1 MNSIVSDIN
10 NKNLFNNDYLNKISS
25 NYSSLLKEYYNL
37 TMKNKKAYW
46 INPGYNWNGVSRLL
60 LSQFVIMIS
69 LINTNTNNR
78 RILDMST
85 TKYYNNKNIINYGNT
100 PKEIIAENLNI
111 SLDLITSWE
120 VIMYLKD
127 ANNICIK
134 YNNQY
139 DYVQTKLSNYVSECA
154 STFLLFNVTSIEYN
168 DCIIHVFFL
177 LAFQN
182 SSYIYFN
189 LQKFSHQPN
198 IISIIPINN
207 LSNLIHTNETN
218 MITASFNNSYYY
230 SLIAIP
236 FILFIFS
243 KMYFYIK
250 EKNNK
255 KDNICNGD
263 LVFYNN

>member
-1 MNSIVSDIN
+1 
-10 NKNLFNNDYLNKISS
+10 
-25 NYSSLLKEYYNL
+25 
-37 TMKNKKAYW
+37 
-46 INPGYNWNGVSRLL
+46 
-60 LSQFVIMIS
+60 
-69 LINTNTNNR
+69 
-78 RILDMST
+78 
-85 TKYYNNKNIINYGNT
+85 
-100 PKEIIAENLNI
+100 
-111 SLDLITSWE
+111 
-120 VIMYLKD
+120 MYLKD